1 MHLSFLISITLDKEY
16 QLVYL
21 LLTLSVFRICCL
33 QFCHFQAT
41 QKMFTDRQTD
51 KQKDRQTNL
60 LIETPSL
67 GLIGI
72 WKIWCWDATFKTL
85 ISHIWSQIKI
95 FLKTKNPNKTIDQ
108 VTDWKI
114 NLLIEAPPLLHKT
127 YK

>member
-67 GLIGI
+67 GHMENMMLR
-72 WKIWCWDATFKTL
+72 CYFQNFNFSHMESDQDFFKDKK
-85 ISHIWSQIKI
+85 SK
-95 FLKTKNPNKTIDQ
+95 
-108 VTDWKI
+108 
-114 NLLIEAPPLLHKT
+114 
-127 YK
+127 